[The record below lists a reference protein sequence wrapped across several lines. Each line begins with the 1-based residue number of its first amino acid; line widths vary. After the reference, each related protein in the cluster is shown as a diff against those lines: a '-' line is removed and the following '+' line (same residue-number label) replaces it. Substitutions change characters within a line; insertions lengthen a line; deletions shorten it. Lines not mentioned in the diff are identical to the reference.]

1 MQNLPSIK
9 HMRIPNDR
17 FCSFHIKQKA
27 MGMVPSNSK
36 VYGLTI
42 TIPSF
47 FFEKE
52 INMSTTLP
60 SELFLNEIL
69 IRRKNKLLPVLS

>member
-17 FCSFHIKQKA
+17 FGSFHIKQKA

-52 INMSTTLP
+52 
-60 SELFLNEIL
+60 
-69 IRRKNKLLPVLS
+69 K

>member
-47 FFEKE
+47 FFEKGDKYE
-52 INMSTTLP
+52 HCFIKRTFFKRN
-60 SELFLNEIL
+60 LNKKKKQSIA
-69 IRRKNKLLPVLS
+69 VS